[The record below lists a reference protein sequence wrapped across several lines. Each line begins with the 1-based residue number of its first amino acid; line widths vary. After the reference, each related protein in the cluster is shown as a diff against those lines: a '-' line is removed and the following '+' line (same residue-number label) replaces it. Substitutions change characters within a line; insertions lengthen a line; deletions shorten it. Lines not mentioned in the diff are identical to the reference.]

1 MALEHAILVSL
12 SEQSASGYEL
22 ARRFDRSIGFF
33 WKATHQQ
40 IYKVLGRME
49 ADKLVASDLVEQ
61 HGRPDKKVYVVTTD
75 GRDELARWTR
85 EPTPTERLRSEF
97 AVKVRGLG
105 FGDRGAV
112 LEDIGRQRDRHQARL
127 DHYFASAAKH
137 YPDPTAVSE
146 ADLPAYLVLRGGI
159 RFEQGQVEWC
169 AELLD
174 ALGPGDRG

>member
-33 WKATHQQ
+33 WQATHQQ

-49 ADKLVASDLVEQ
+49 SDKLIVSELVEQ
-61 HGRPDKKVYVVTTD
+61 HGRPDKKVHVVTAE

-85 EPTPTERLRSEF
+85 EPTPTERLRSDF

-105 FGDRGAV
+105 FGDRAAV
-112 LEDIGRQRDRHQARL
+112 LQDIARQRDGHRAQL
-127 DHYFASAAKH
+127 EHYRANAAKN
-137 YPDPTAVSE
+137 YPDPEAVSE
-146 ADLPAYLVLRGGI
+146 TDLPAYLVLRGGI
-159 RFEQGQVEWC
+159 RFEQSQVDWC
-169 AELLD
+169 QELLA
-174 ALGPGDRG
+174 ALEV